1 MNYQVI
7 KPIDNKE
14 LQKKIKIIDDNILII
29 DTQIRD
35 ITTKLNEIQ
44 NFTTLFQ
51 KKNNLYNNENNI
63 ELKMQVALLS
73 NEKEHITN
81 MKKIF
86 ITNLFNELY
95 DVSNNIILLISSFL
109 NLEFNENI
117 NSSEILKKLVRIKQ
131 ITTIRMPDIYESVT
145 AISKNLVII
154 YDTLHEFNEYIETMG
169 SNIKTNNYHCSN
181 IYTSLKHKYSF
192 IMLEYGKY
200 YDTLN
205 NIIPFYQNLSFK
217 INKQLSN
224 KYVLFNCLNDIVEM
238 GDINDSTII
247 KDRKDSYNKV
257 NNFTSNK
264 FNTINKD
271 IEGVLDIDSLNKK
284 IFSNSNI
291 SKKIDK
297 ENKIDNKSPSIVSPK
312 LSECDNITN
321 KDKVNKYT
329 TNLNF
334 PKIDNSIK
342 SAIISKKVE
351 NKISTD
357 KKSFRSVV
365 NNVIKTKIKKEN

>member
-1 MNYQVI
+1 MNYLKI

-14 LQKKIKIIDDNILII
+14 LQKEIKEIDENIIIIDN
-29 DTQIRD
+29 QIRD

-51 KKNNLYNNENNI
+51 KKNNLYNNENNF
-63 ELKMQVALLS
+63 ELKMQIALLS

-95 DVSNNIILLISSFL
+95 DVSNNVILLISSFL

-117 NSSEILKKLVRIKQ
+117 NSSEILKKLARIKQ
-131 ITTIRMPDIYESVT
+131 ITTICMPDIYESVI
-145 AISKNLVII
+145 AITKNLGII

-169 SNIKTNNYHCSN
+169 ASIKTNNYHCSN

-205 NIIPFYQNLSFK
+205 NIIPFYKNLSNK

-224 KYVLFNCLNDIVEM
+224 KYVLFNCLNDVVEF
-238 GDINDSTII
+238 GDINNSTIM
-247 KDRKDSYNKV
+247 KERKEQESS
-257 NNFTSNK
+257 TSNI
-264 FNTINKD
+264 FYTI
-271 IEGVLDIDSLNKK
+271 KK
-284 IFSNSNI
+284 QSNI
-291 SKKIDK
+291 DEIVSNTLKKDK
-297 ENKIDNKSPSIVSPK
+297 SQSTVRFELSPSIESNKAKLEESKVVSP
-312 LSECDNITN
+312 
-321 KDKVNKYT
+321 T
-329 TNLNF
+329 TV
-334 PKIDNSIK
+334 KKRQSSK
-342 SAIISKKVE
+342 S
-351 NKISTD
+351 
-357 KKSFRSVV
+357 KSLRSVV
-365 NNVIKTKIKKEN
+365 SDVIKNKNK